1 MPYMQR
7 LVLGFAVG
15 ALLLGVPWPMGEWL
29 PRRCLQVCA
38 GALLPVAG
46 CMLLAARRHGRPGSL
61 APVLGLLLGLGWS
74 AWVHDSALAA
84 RLTGD
89 SSGAVALTVRIA
101 GAPEQ
106 PIAVPGQP
114 RVVRFQAR
122 VLEQSAA
129 TRPDA
134 RHRRL
139 RLTWYD
145 PPPLAAG
152 ETWTLRAVLKQPWSY
167 ANPGGFDYERWLL
180 GSAIHG
186 TGWVRGG
193 ERLAGS
199 APAPLERLRRGL
211 EAFLR
216 DAKLEHAGVLLALL
230 VGRTGAVPDDLWDI
244 LRVTG
249 TVHLMV
255 ISGLHVSLAAALGF
269 GAGRWLCRLL
279 PPLLLWLDARAA
291 GCLLGAM
298 AAAAYVALAGAGL
311 PALRALCMGAGVL
324 FLLAGGRTGR
334 TGSLCLLALAL
345 LLALDPLAVHQQG
358 LWLSFGAVAI
368 LLLTLS
374 QRHGRTG
381 RVAELLRAQAALSAG
396 MLPLVALLTG
406 SLPVTGIPANLLAVP
421 LMSLLVVPAALL
433 GGLLLMVWPWAA
445 GLLLQAADA
454 VLGLVLAWLGWLAQ
468 APSVSASGGAA
479 ALVTAQLA
487 ALWLLR
493 GVPGRHLPVLLL
505 CCLLPMA
512 PRSTGVAPGSFRVMA
527 LDVGQ
532 GTAVLIDTRS
542 HRLLYDAGP
551 AFPSGFETG
560 SAVVVPSIR
569 ATGPAALDALIL
581 SHDDLDH
588 VGGAAYVRAS
598 LEPRRVLTAHAS
610 PGTEICH
617 GRHWRWDGVTFRLLR
632 VARPAAA
639 SSNDGSCI
647 LLVDNGRIAML
658 IAGDISIRVEA
669 HLLRQL
675 AAAAPPVVLMFAP
688 HHGSGSSSSRA
699 LVRVV
704 SPRLVFVSAGR
715 GNRFGH
721 PHARVL
727 ERYAAVGARDFQTG
741 RDGALIW
748 RSSAPDRVVLWR
760 RERAPYWR
768 AAPPA
773 GSASKR

>member
-7 LVLGFAVG
+7 LVLGFSVG
-15 ALLLGVPWPMGEWL
+15 ALLLGVPWPMGESL
-29 PRRCLQVCA
+29 PRRCLQACA
-38 GALLPVAG
+38 VALLPVAG
-46 CMLLAARRHGRPGSL
+46 LTLREARRHGNPGRL
-61 APVLGLLLGLGWS
+61 VPVLGLLLGLGWS
-74 AWVHDSALAA
+74 AWVHDGALSA

-89 SSGAVALTVRIA
+89 SSGAVAVTVRIV

-106 PIAVPGQP
+106 AVPVPGRP

-122 VLEQSAA
+122 VLAQSGAS
-129 TRPDA
+129 RPDA
-134 RHRRL
+134 RGRRL

-152 ETWTLRAVLKQPWSY
+152 ETWAVQAVLKQPWSY

-180 GSAIHG
+180 GAGIQG

-193 ERLAGS
+193 ERQAGS
-199 APAPLERLRRGL
+199 APAVLERLRGRL
-211 EAFLR
+211 ADTLR
-216 DAKLEHAGVLLALL
+216 NAELRHGGVLLALL
-230 VGRTGAVPDDLWDI
+230 VGRTGAVPDGLWDV

-269 GAGRWLCRLL
+269 AAGRWLCRLV

-291 GCLLGAM
+291 GCLLGAL
-298 AAAAYVALAGAGL
+298 AAAAYVTLAGAGL

-324 FLLAGGRTGR
+324 VLLAGGRTGR
-334 TGSLCLLALAL
+334 TGSLVLPALAL

-374 QRHGRTG
+374 HRHGRTG
-381 RVAELLRAQAALSAG
+381 RVADLLRAQVALSAG
-396 MLPLVALLTG
+396 MLPLVSLLTG
-406 SLPVTGIPANLLAVP
+406 SLPLTGIPANLLAVP

-433 GGLLLMVWPWAA
+433 GGLLLTFAPGAA
-445 GLLLQAADA
+445 GLALQAADA
-454 VLGLVLAWLGWLAQ
+454 VLTVVLAWLEWLAQ
-468 APSVSASGGAA
+468 APSVTASGGAP
-479 ALVTAQLA
+479 ALLAAQLA

-493 GVPGRHLPVLLL
+493 GVPGRHLPALLL
-505 CCLLPMA
+505 CCLLPLA
-512 PRSTGVAPGSFRVMA
+512 PRATGVAPGSFRVMA

-532 GTAVLIDTRS
+532 GTAVLIDTRR

-598 LEPRRVLTAHAS
+598 LSPRRVLAAAGTAGAKS
-610 PGTEICH
+610 CH
-617 GRHWRWDGVTFRLLR
+617 GRRWRWDGVTFRVLR

-647 LLVDNGRIAML
+647 LLVDDGRIALL
-658 IAGDISIRVEA
+658 IAGDISSRVEA

-675 AAAAPPVVLMFAP
+675 AAAPLPVVLMFAP
-688 HHGSGSSSSRA
+688 HHGSGTSSSTA

-715 GNRFGH
+715 SNRFGH

-727 ERYAAVGARDFQTG
+727 ERYAAVGARNFQTG
-741 RDGALIW
+741 LEGALIW
-748 RSSAPDRVVLWR
+748 QSSHPDRVVPWR
-760 RERAPYWR
+760 RQRAPYWR
-768 AAPPA
+768 APSPA
-773 GSASKR
+773 GRVSRR